1 MAIKQQ
7 GNLPDRENVV
17 VIVLSL
23 RPQQMWCLSIRDGHM
38 IAIGFCWM
46 CQDLVLLH
54 AWSFKQKNG
63 VPLLE
68 SCRKFP
74 YQLLDI
80 FCCSLSYFFFICD
93 GLIMMYVRGLIS
105 DAFFCGDDVATAAA
119 GAQEKLSKV
128 AQHQESRGTL

>member
-1 MAIKQQ
+1 MELKVAIKQQ

-23 RPQQMWCLSIRDGHM
+23 SLSPQQMWCLSIRDGHM
-38 IAIGFCWM
+38 IAMGFCWM

-68 SCRKFP
+68 SCRKSP
-74 YQLLDI
+74 LSTTRYLLL
-80 FCCSLSYFFFICD
+80 FFKFFFFY
-93 GLIMMYVRGLIS
+93 M
-105 DAFFCGDDVATAAA
+105 
-119 GAQEKLSKV
+119 
-128 AQHQESRGTL
+128 